1 MKKLNLKQSTKYKF
15 DREELTKLKNNI
27 KKEKLQRNT
36 ERLWSLI
43 IDLPIN
49 EIRLNEINQ
58 EKGASTSLS
67 TLPIIKKDT
76 VYQNENFGI
85 S

>member
-1 MKKLNLKQSTKYKF
+1 MEQSTKNKF
-15 DREELTKLKNNI
+15 DREELAKLKNNI
-27 KKEKLQRNT
+27 KKEKLQRNI
-36 ERLWSLI
+36 ERLRF
-43 IDLPIN
+43 
-49 EIRLNEINQ
+49 RLNEINQ

-76 VYQNENFGI
+76 VYQNKNFGI

>member
-15 DREELTKLKNNI
+15 DREELAKLKNNI

-67 TLPIIKKDT
+67 TLPRIKKDT
-76 VYQNENFGI
+76 VYQNKKFGI